1 MSLSRHTNLSENVP
15 ILIIE
20 DEPSVTAFLRAA
32 LERSGYRV
40 VPAASGRE
48 GLRLL
53 ETGNYLGVIS
63 DLRTPGGISGADVR
77 AWLHTHRPEL
87 RSRLIFITGD
97 TANGETAALL
107 RTTGTPCVEKPFRV
121 QQLMAVVEKT
131 FGKP

>member
-1 MSLSRHTNLSENVP
+1 MTLSAHTNRSESVP

-32 LERSGYRV
+32 LERGGYRV
-40 VPAASGRE
+40 VPATSGRE

-53 ETGNYLGVIS
+53 ETGEYLGVIS
-63 DLRTPGGISGADVR
+63 DVRTPGGISGADVQ
-77 AWLHTHRPEL
+77 AWLHAHRPEL

-97 TANGETAALL
+97 THHGETAALL
-107 RTTGTPCVEKPFRV
+107 ASTGAPCVAKPFRV